1 MLSHTVK
8 LSPRAEFPSPVRE
21 SIHLQFWN
29 KMFSVQDWQAQQFLY
44 HCWHYAQTH
53 TLVIPIVT
61 IPVPCHRTAKCW
73 GLFQGSEPI
82 NFQTSHLPLKE
93 SSNCWSWTVL
103 KLQSWEDKHRFLLG
117 ANLEIRKSFL
127 KALFIYLLISFVC
140 VCDQCLHQP
149 ILVVLHFRG
158 VLQSGQCCS
167 PGALLGDVLLLTIT
181 LHHAPSG
188 YHWFVIIAFFSSVG
202 LIQSFSPGDFS
213 VCLSVGLTEGV
224 CVLVG
229 TEHWGKREGVLKQTC
244 CSVIFSC
251 FLSFSIWLCG
261 PTLSCWMLILTPAS
275 TDVPIQCC

>member
-1 MLSHTVK
+1 M
-8 LSPRAEFPSPVRE
+8 
-21 SIHLQFWN
+21 
-29 KMFSVQDWQAQQFLY
+29 
-44 HCWHYAQTH
+44 
-53 TLVIPIVT
+53 
-61 IPVPCHRTAKCW
+61 
-73 GLFQGSEPI
+73 
-82 NFQTSHLPLKE
+82 
-93 SSNCWSWTVL
+93 
-103 KLQSWEDKHRFLLG
+103 
-117 ANLEIRKSFL
+117 
-127 KALFIYLLISFVC
+127 C

-213 VCLSVGLTEGV
+213 VCFSVGLTGGV

-275 TDVPIQCC
+275 TDVPIQRCYIDSEARRAAHTMLTAWGFELAAVRVLKKEASQLWGLVSVDSSDGSAELEVTNLNLQYFSSR

>member
-1 MLSHTVK
+1 M
-8 LSPRAEFPSPVRE
+8 
-21 SIHLQFWN
+21 
-29 KMFSVQDWQAQQFLY
+29 
-44 HCWHYAQTH
+44 C
-53 TLVIPIVT
+53 
-61 IPVPCHRTAKCW
+61 
-73 GLFQGSEPI
+73 
-82 NFQTSHLPLKE
+82 
-93 SSNCWSWTVL
+93 
-103 KLQSWEDKHRFLLG
+103 
-117 ANLEIRKSFL
+117 
-127 KALFIYLLISFVC
+127 VC

-251 FLSFSIWLCG
+251 FLSFSI
-261 PTLSCWMLILTPAS
+261 
-275 TDVPIQCC
+275 